1 MDMQQL
7 KLFLSISRTLSFTR
21 TAEEFFMTQPTV
33 SNRIRALEE
42 ELGAALIQRSPH
54 HVSLT
59 AAGTAF
65 SEYAASILE
74 LEAAATMRL
83 RNLGADRPGYVRV
96 AMLSSA
102 APHFSRALKEFSRRY
117 PKVQVD
123 VEMLEGSEMLRAIS
137 RTDFDLY
144 FANEPMLPRQTGK
157 LTYAVTGVSQL
168 HLFVNK
174 ADLPSI
180 DMEDWSTI
188 GRHPFVSMQASDFTL
203 SSQIER
209 VCQNR
214 GVKPEIMNY
223 YNRADMLL
231 LGVDSGAG
239 VAILPPEVAALKC
252 PENVTA
258 LPIPGDDAAL
268 RSVVAWKTES
278 DNAEA
283 DRFRDI
289 ALAQSRVVRTQ

>member
-1 MDMQQL
+1 MQQL
-7 KLFLSISRTLSFTR
+7 KLFLSISRTLNFTR
-21 TAEEFFMTQPTV
+21 TAEEFYMTQPTV

-42 ELGAALIQRSPH
+42 ELGAELIKRSPH

-59 AAGTAF
+59 EAGAEF
-65 SEYAASILE
+65 VGYATSILE
-74 LEAAATMRL
+74 LEAAAAMRL
-83 RNLGADRPGYVRV
+83 RNLTADKPGYVRV

-102 APHFSRALKEFSRRY
+102 APHFSRALKEFTRRY
-117 PKVQVD
+117 ENVQVD
-123 VEMLEGSEMLRAIS
+123 VSMLEGSEMLRAIS
-137 RTDFDLY
+137 QLDHDLY
-144 FANEPMLPRQTGK
+144 FANEPMLPQQSGK
-157 LTYAVTGVSQL
+157 LRYAVTGVSQL
-168 HLFVNK
+168 HLFVNRS
-174 ADLPSI
+174 DLPGI
-180 DMEDWSTI
+180 DMQDWRTI

-203 SSQIER
+203 SSQIDR

-214 GVKPEIMNY
+214 GVQPEIMNY

-252 PENVTA
+252 PENVVG

-268 RSVVAWKTES
+268 RSVVAWKADS
-278 DNAEA
+278 QNAEA

-289 ALAQSRVVRTQ
+289 ALAQSRVVRSE